1 MHALMRDLPKCLIS
15 DSVIHIK
22 AMQQCQNKYYIHNL
36 ILQKMLF
43 FFYMQT
49 A

>member
-1 MHALMRDLPKCLIS
+1 MRDLHVPKCLIS